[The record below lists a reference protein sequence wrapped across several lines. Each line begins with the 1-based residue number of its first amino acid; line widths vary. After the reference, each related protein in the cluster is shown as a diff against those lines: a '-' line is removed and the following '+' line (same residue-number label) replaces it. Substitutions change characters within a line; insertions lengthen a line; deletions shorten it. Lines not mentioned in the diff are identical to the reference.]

1 MMREHQTKKERL
13 TIYLVKD
20 AKLRD
25 EQIVKTDRTKPVVSL
40 KISSGSA
47 SLYVKDGP
55 PPKIPA
61 WTTFL
66 VENQDV
72 PEHLFFGSRSE
83 AAVLI
88 FRDADA
94 AFALTFGMG
103 FHLLNLD
110 LMERDFGLRV
120 TLNSIAPDK
129 LRSLD
134 KASYEANPLN
144 TRNQSPKDADI
155 FDLHIDTEM
164 DMVYALTGASTEP
177 MFGEHVTGRDALT
190 IMPDARLD
198 DLPKILAAALAR
210 YKAKMPERFSWVD
223 NVNRV
228 REPDTLEILDL
239 MLTDLLQADP
249 PGENVWLGEP
259 EIVDWEAQTGYSF
272 DQRARTAR
280 HPTLQLSQLIDHMA
294 DHGVK
299 PSAESF
305 KDQAVHVNDANYES
319 IKRWSAYR
327 CVYAELPMGG
337 KTFILRN
344 GAWHSVSDDFVS
356 RIDNTLSSLE
366 IDKQDMPV
374 YKHPSEGAYNES
386 VAHDTTGYEL
396 LDKKNISFGGSYDKI
411 EFCDL
416 VRDGHELIHV
426 KFYRSSA
433 TLSHLFAQG
442 SVSAETFVKH
452 QDFRVKLNEKLPAG
466 IKLID
471 PLVRPAAEKYRV
483 VYAIA
488 TAKTLPAELPFFSK
502 VTLKNAVM
510 TLRALGFGV
519 ALAKIDV
526 DPEFLK
532 TASYKPADAA
542 SAPCSAAM
550 ASPAN
555 RKGRG
560 APPHT
565 PSPAL

>member
-1 MMREHQTKKERL
+1 
-13 TIYLVKD
+13 
-20 AKLRD
+20 
-25 EQIVKTDRTKPVVSL
+25 VVGL
-40 KISSGSA
+40 KISFGSA

-55 PPKIPA
+55 PPKIPE

-66 VENQDV
+66 IENQDV
-72 PEHLFFGSRSE
+72 PEHLFLGSRSE

-94 AFALTFGMG
+94 VFALTFGMG

-190 IMPDARLD
+190 IMPEARLD

-249 PGENVWLGEP
+249 PGENVWAG
-259 EIVDWEAQTGYSF
+259 
-272 DQRARTAR
+272 RARDRGLGSADGLLVRPAR
-280 HPTLQLSQLIDHMA
+280 ANREAPHLAVKPIDRPHA

-386 VAHDTTGYEL
+386 VAHDTAGYEL

-488 TAKTLPAELPFFSK
+488 TVKTLPAELPFFSK

-510 TLRALGFGV
+510 TLRLLVSVSRWQKSTLTRSSSKRRA
-519 ALAKIDV
+519 
-526 DPEFLK
+526 
-532 TASYKPADAA
+532 T
-542 SAPCSAAM
+542 
-550 ASPAN
+550 SPQMRRPRRLPPRWRRLPNA
-555 RKGRG
+555 RG
-560 APPHT
+560 AARRRT
-565 PSPAL
+565 PRRPRID